1 MIALPRRRLRPS
13 RLRQP
18 AHRACGIVMGMRI
31 RRVRMGGYVSVRSSD
46 EWRAEAG
53 PSMAQRQGK
62 WGGAGSAA
70 YERGGGRGGEDKQM
84 RNVTAGSEVE
94 RKSSVGEVRVSS
106 DHKRSGRR
114 VDAPAAR
121 TCETGQYASP

>member
-1 MIALPRRRLRPS
+1 
-13 RLRQP
+13 
-18 AHRACGIVMGMRI
+18 
-31 RRVRMGGYVSVRSSD
+31 
-46 EWRAEAG
+46 
-53 PSMAQRQGK
+53 
-62 WGGAGSAA
+62 
-70 YERGGGRGGEDKQM
+70 M

>member
-1 MIALPRRRLRPS
+1 MSGEQRRDRVWLNARGS
-13 RLRQP
+13 GAGQDRQ
-18 AHRACGIVMGMRI
+18 RKKEEEEEEERI
-31 RRVRMGGYVSVRSSD
+31 R
-46 EWRAEAG
+46 
-53 PSMAQRQGK
+53 
-62 WGGAGSAA
+62 
-70 YERGGGRGGEDKQM
+70 QM

-121 TCETGQYASP
+121 TCETGQDASP